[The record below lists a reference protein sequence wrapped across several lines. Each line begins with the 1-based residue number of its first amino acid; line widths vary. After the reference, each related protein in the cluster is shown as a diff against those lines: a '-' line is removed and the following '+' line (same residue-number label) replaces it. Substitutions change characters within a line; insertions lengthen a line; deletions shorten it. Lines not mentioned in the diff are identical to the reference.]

1 MPKRTEL
8 NQDLDAKYGFRPSTI
23 EDIDR
28 ALYNFVND
36 DLNIFCNTNEGFR
49 KVPVLFASPERA
61 FSIKDDPDLRKNG
74 RTLEYPLISIVR
86 GQMINN
92 PSNKG
97 KYGVYIPPYFG
108 FYKRGGSIPIARQ
121 VNQEKSRDR
130 ANATAEKKYNQSTF
144 PFDNKKAV
152 YDTLYVP
159 MPTYV
164 EITYEIKM
172 ATEFQQQ
179 MNEIIAAMM
188 GRFSTPVAFKIE
200 HEGNVYEA
208 FGDETFSNESNNSGL
223 NTDER
228 MFKSTTTITVLGY
241 ILGADKNEDVPAVIR
256 RESAAEVTIGRERT
270 VVGDEPEFHAGR
282 KDKYRS

>member
-8 NQDLDAKYGFRPSTI
+8 NQELDARYGFRPSTL

-36 DLNIFCNTNEGFR
+36 DLNVFCNTNEGFK

-61 FSIKDDPDLRKNG
+61 FSIKDDPELRKNG

-97 KYGVYIPPYFG
+97 KYGVYIPPYYG
-108 FYKRGGSIPIARQ
+108 FYKKGGSIPIARR
-121 VNQEKSRDR
+121 VNQDKSRLR
-130 ANATAEKKYNQSTF
+130 ANATAENRFKQNTF
-144 PFDNKKAV
+144 PFDNERVV

-164 EITYEIKM
+164 EVTYEIKM
-172 ATEFQQQ
+172 IAEFQQQ
-179 MNEIIAAMM
+179 MNELISALM

-208 FGDETFSNESNNSGL
+208 FGDETFTNEGNNSGL
-223 NTDER
+223 GTDER
-228 MFKSTTTITVLGY
+228 IFKTTTTITVLGY
-241 ILGADKNEDVPAVIR
+241 ILGADKNEETPAVIV

-270 VVGDEPEFHAGR
+270 VLGDEPEFQAGR
-282 KDKYRS
+282 KDKYRR

>member
-8 NQDLDAKYGFRPSTI
+8 NQELDARYGFRPSTI

-28 ALYNFVND
+28 ALFNYVND
-36 DLNIFCNTNEGFR
+36 DVNVFCNTNEGFK

-61 FSIKDDPDLRKNG
+61 FSIKDDPELRKNG

-92 PSNKG
+92 PANKG

-108 FYKRGGSIPIARQ
+108 FYKKGGAIPIARR
-121 VNQEKSRDR
+121 VNQDKSRLR
-130 ANATAEKKYNQSTF
+130 ANATAEKTFKQDTF
-144 PFDNKKAV
+144 PFDNERVV

-164 EITYEIKM
+164 EVTYEIKM
-172 ATEFQQQ
+172 IAEFQQQ
-179 MNEIIAAMM
+179 MNEIISAFM
-188 GRFSTPVAFKIE
+188 GRFSTPVAFKVQ

-208 FGDETFSNESNNSGL
+208 FGDETFTNEGNNSGL
-223 NTDER
+223 GTDER
-228 MFKSTTTITVLGY
+228 IFKSTTTITVLGY
-241 ILGADKNEDVPAVIR
+241 ILGADKNEDVPAVVV

-270 VVGDEPEFHAGR
+270 VLGDEPEFHAGR
-282 KDKYRS
+282 KDKYRR

>member
-8 NQDLDAKYGFRPSTI
+8 NQELDARYGFRHSTI

-28 ALYNFVND
+28 ALFNYVND
-36 DLNIFCNTNEGFR
+36 DVNVFCNTNEGFK

-61 FSIKDDPDLRKNG
+61 FSIKDDPELRKNG

-92 PSNKG
+92 PANKG

-108 FYKRGGSIPIARQ
+108 FYKKGGAIPIARR
-121 VNQEKSRDR
+121 VNQDKSRLR
-130 ANATAEKKYNQSTF
+130 ANATAKKTFKQSTF
-144 PFDNKKAV
+144 PFDNEKVV

-164 EITYEIKM
+164 EVTYEIKM
-172 ATEFQQQ
+172 IAEFQQQ
-179 MNEIIAAMM
+179 MNEIISAFM
-188 GRFSTPVAFKIE
+188 GRFSTPVAFKIQ

-208 FGDETFSNESNNSGL
+208 FGDETFTNDGNNSGL
-223 NTDER
+223 GTDER
-228 MFKSTTTITVLGY
+228 IFKSTTTITVLGY
-241 ILGADKNEDVPAVIR
+241 ILGADKNEDVPAVVV

-270 VVGDEPEFHAGR
+270 VLGDEPEFQAGR
-282 KDKYRS
+282 KDKYRR

>member
-8 NQDLDAKYGFRPSTI
+8 NQELDARYGFRPSTI

-28 ALYNFVND
+28 ALFNYVND
-36 DLNIFCNTNEGFR
+36 DVNVFCNTNEGFK

-61 FSIKDDPDLRKNG
+61 FSIKDDPELRKNG

-92 PSNKG
+92 PANKG

-108 FYKRGGSIPIARQ
+108 FYKKGGAIPIARR
-121 VNQEKSRDR
+121 VNQDKSRLR
-130 ANATAEKKYNQSTF
+130 ANATAEKTFKQDTF
-144 PFDNKKAV
+144 PFDNERVV

-164 EITYEIKM
+164 EVTYEVKM
-172 ATEFQQQ
+172 IAEFQQQ
-179 MNEIIAAMM
+179 MNEIISAFM
-188 GRFSTPVAFKIE
+188 GRFSTPVAFKIQ

-208 FGDETFSNESNNSGL
+208 FGDETFTNEGNNSGL
-223 NTDER
+223 GTDER
-228 MFKSTTTITVLGY
+228 IFKSTTTITVLGY
-241 ILGADKNEDVPAVIR
+241 ILGADKNEDVPAVVV

-270 VVGDEPEFHAGR
+270 VLGDEPEFHAGR
-282 KDKYRS
+282 KDKYRR

>member
-28 ALYNFVND
+28 ALFNYVND
-36 DLNIFCNTNEGFR
+36 DINVFCNTNEGFR

-61 FSIKDDPDLRKNG
+61 FSIKDDPELRKNG
-74 RTLEYPLISIVR
+74 RTLEYPLISIIR
-86 GQMINN
+86 GQMVNN

-108 FYKRGGSIPIARQ
+108 FYKRGGAIPIARR

-130 ANATAEKKYNQSTF
+130 ANASAEKKFNQPTF
-144 PFDNKKAV
+144 PFDNQRVV

-164 EITYEIKM
+164 EVTYEIKM
-172 ATEFQQQ
+172 IAEYQQQ
-179 MNEIIAAMM
+179 MNEIISAFM
-188 GRFSTPVAFKIE
+188 GRFSTPVAFKVE

-208 FGDETFSNESNNSGL
+208 FGDETFTNEGNNSGL
-223 NTDER
+223 DTDER
-228 MFKSTTTITVLGY
+228 IFKSTTTITVLGY
-241 ILGADKNEDVPAVIR
+241 ILGADKNEDVPAVIA
-256 RESAAEVTIGRERT
+256 RESAAEVTIGRERA
-270 VVGDEPEFHAGR
+270 VVGDEPEFHGGR
-282 KDKYRS
+282 KDKYRR

>member
-8 NQDLDAKYGFRPSTI
+8 NQELDARYGFRPSTI

-28 ALYNFVND
+28 ALFNYVND
-36 DLNIFCNTNEGFR
+36 DVNVFCNTNEGFK

-61 FSIKDDPDLRKNG
+61 FSIKDDPELRKNG

-92 PSNKG
+92 PANKG

-108 FYKRGGSIPIARQ
+108 FYKKGGAIPIARR
-121 VNQEKSRDR
+121 VNQDKSRLR
-130 ANATAEKKYNQSTF
+130 ANATAEKTFKQDTF
-144 PFDNKKAV
+144 PFDNERVV

-164 EITYEIKM
+164 EVTYEIKM
-172 ATEFQQQ
+172 IAEFQQQ
-179 MNEIIAAMM
+179 MNEIISAFM
-188 GRFSTPVAFKIE
+188 GRFSTPVAFKIQ

-208 FGDETFSNESNNSGL
+208 FGDETFTNDGNNSGL
-223 NTDER
+223 GTDER
-228 MFKSTTTITVLGY
+228 IFKSTTTITVLGY
-241 ILGADKNEDVPAVIR
+241 ILGADKNEDVPAVVV

-270 VVGDEPEFHAGR
+270 VLGDEPEFHAGR
-282 KDKYRS
+282 KDKYRR

>member
-8 NQDLDAKYGFRPSTI
+8 NQELDARYGFRPSTL

-28 ALYNFVND
+28 ALYNFIND
-36 DLNIFCNTNEGFR
+36 DLNVFCNTNEGFK

-61 FSIKDDPDLRKNG
+61 FSIKDDPELRKNG

-97 KYGVYIPPYFG
+97 KYGVYIPPYYG
-108 FYKRGGSIPIARQ
+108 FYKKGGSIPIARR
-121 VNQEKSRDR
+121 VNQDKSRLR
-130 ANATAEKKYNQSTF
+130 ANATAENRFKQNTF
-144 PFDNKKAV
+144 PFDNERVV

-164 EITYEIKM
+164 EVTYEIKM
-172 ATEFQQQ
+172 IAEFQQQ
-179 MNEIIAAMM
+179 MNELISALM

-208 FGDETFSNESNNSGL
+208 FGDETFTNEGNNSGL
-223 NTDER
+223 GTDER
-228 MFKSTTTITVLGY
+228 IFKTTTTITVLGY
-241 ILGADKNEDVPAVIR
+241 ILGADKNEETPAVIV

-270 VVGDEPEFHAGR
+270 VLGDEPEFQAGR
-282 KDKYRS
+282 KDKYRR

>member
-8 NQDLDAKYGFRPSTI
+8 NQDLDARYGFRPSTI

-28 ALYNFVND
+28 ALFNYVND
-36 DLNIFCNTNEGFR
+36 DVNVFCNTNEGFR

-61 FSIKDDPDLRKNG
+61 FSIKDDPELRKNG

-108 FYKRGGSIPIARQ
+108 FYKRGGAIPIARR

-130 ANATAEKKYNQSTF
+130 ANASAEKIFKQDTF
-144 PFDNKKAV
+144 PFNNERVV

-164 EITYEIKM
+164 EVVYEIKM
-172 ATEFQQQ
+172 VAEFQQQ
-179 MNEIIAAMM
+179 MNEIISAFM
-188 GRFSTPVAFKIE
+188 GRFSTPVAFKVE

-208 FGDETFSNESNNSGL
+208 FGDETFTNESNNSGL

-228 MFKSTTTITVLGY
+228 IFKSTTTITVLGY
-241 ILGADKNEDVPAVIR
+241 ILGADKNEDVPAVIV
-256 RESAAEVTIGRERT
+256 RESAAEVTIGRERA
-270 VVGDEPEFHAGR
+270 VLGDEPEFHAGR
-282 KDKYRS
+282 KDKYRR

>member
-8 NQDLDAKYGFRPSTI
+8 NQELDARYGFRPSTI

-28 ALYNFVND
+28 ALFNYVND
-36 DLNIFCNTNEGFR
+36 DVNVFCNTNEGFK

-61 FSIKDDPDLRKNG
+61 FSIKDDPELRKNG

-92 PSNKG
+92 PANKG

-108 FYKRGGSIPIARQ
+108 FYKKGGAIPIARR
-121 VNQEKSRDR
+121 VNQDKSRLR
-130 ANATAEKKYNQSTF
+130 ANATAEKTFKQNTF
-144 PFDNKKAV
+144 PFDNEKVV

-164 EITYEIKM
+164 EVTYEIKM
-172 ATEFQQQ
+172 IAEFQQQ
-179 MNEIIAAMM
+179 MNEIISAFM
-188 GRFSTPVAFKIE
+188 GRFSTPVAFKIQ

-208 FGDETFSNESNNSGL
+208 FGDETFTNDGNNSGL
-223 NTDER
+223 GTDER
-228 MFKSTTTITVLGY
+228 IFKSTTTITVLGY
-241 ILGADKNEDVPAVIR
+241 ILGADKNEDVPAVVV

-270 VVGDEPEFHAGR
+270 VLGDEPEFQAGR
-282 KDKYRS
+282 KDKYRR

>member
-8 NQDLDAKYGFRPSTI
+8 NQELDARYGFQPSTL
-23 EDIDR
+23 EDVDR
-28 ALYNFVND
+28 ALYNFIND
-36 DLNIFCNTNEGFR
+36 DLNVFCNTNEGFK

-61 FSIKDDPDLRKNG
+61 FSIKDDPELRKNG

-97 KYGVYIPPYFG
+97 KYGVYIPPYYG
-108 FYKRGGSIPIARQ
+108 FYKKGGSIPIARR
-121 VNQEKSRDR
+121 VNQDKSRLR
-130 ANATAEKKYNQSTF
+130 ANATAENRFKQNTF
-144 PFDNKKAV
+144 PFDNERVV

-172 ATEFQQQ
+172 IAEFQQQ
-179 MNEIIAAMM
+179 MNELISAFM

-208 FGDETFSNESNNSGL
+208 FGDETFTNESNNSGL
-223 NTDER
+223 GTDER
-228 MFKSTTTITVLGY
+228 IFKTTTTITVLGY
-241 ILGADKNEDVPAVIR
+241 ILGADKNEETPAVIV

-270 VVGDEPEFHAGR
+270 VLGDEPEFRAGR
-282 KDKYRS
+282 KDKYRR